1 LGDRVRGAL
10 GEEAQWVEEIA
21 LVAVTPAA
29 ELSEAARLRL
39 GLTGDQVNALVRVTL
54 RHPSRTLS
62 AEEANALRSRIWRAL
77 SNEPEI

>member
-10 GEEAQWVEEIA
+10 GDEAQWVEEVA

-54 RHPSRTLS
+54 RHPSRTLT
-62 AEEANALRSRIWRAL
+62 AGEANALRTKIWNAL
-77 SNEPEI
+77 SDRPER